1 MTPDPAGAGPAPGPA
16 LGERTWPE
24 VGRWAAE
31 HRALVVVPL
40 GATEQH
46 GPHLPLSVDTDVAVE
61 LGRRLAA
68 RRPDALVTPPI
79 AFGASGEHAGFPG
92 TLSIG
97 VEALELVLVEL
108 GRSAGAFAGLVLV
121 NAHGGNR
128 AALGSAETRLRAEGR
143 HVLAWSAR
151 WRGDAHAGR
160 TETSLALALVP
171 GLVRPERAEP
181 GNPRPVGELMAEL
194 RRSSVRAVSPNGV
207 LGDPARASAAEGRA
221 LLADLESDLV
231 RAVECW
237 HGPSP
242 TSSPAPGRPAG
253 AVAPGR

>member
-1 MTPDPAGAGPAPGPA
+1 MSSDPGPGGPLLGGG

-46 GPHLPLSVDTDVAVE
+46 GPHLPLSLDTDVAVE
-61 LGRRLAA
+61 LSRRLAA
-68 RRPDALVTPPI
+68 QRPDALVTPPI

-97 VEALELVLVEL
+97 VEALEHVLVEL
-108 GRSAGAFAGLVLV
+108 GRSAAAFAGLVLV

-128 AALGSAETRLRAEGR
+128 AALGAAEACLRAEGR

-171 GLVRPERAEP
+171 GLVRLERAEP
-181 GNPRPVGELMAEL
+181 GNRRPLGELMAEL
-194 RRSSVRAVSPNGV
+194 QRSSVLAVSPNGV
-207 LGDPARASAAEGRA
+207 LGDPASASAAEGRA
-221 LLADLESDLV
+221 VLAELETDLV

-237 HGPSP
+237 HGPP
-242 TSSPAPGRPAG
+242 PAPSPAGRPAAG
-253 AVAPGR
+253 VAPGR